1 VLIIFDCDGV
11 LIDSE
16 IIACSAGAEMMTR
29 LGHAMTMHEFASR
42 FTGIPSADT
51 WTLIETEI
59 GRAIPEAVREAE
71 LQRTRERF
79 AAELQP
85 IAGAQNML
93 RRLQSDKCVASS
105 TGLVALRRNLGL
117 VGLLDL
123 FEPGIFSASQ
133 VARGKPAPDVFL
145 YAASQMGTDPES
157 CLVLEDSVAGV
168 TAARRA
174 GMRVAG
180 FTGGSH
186 ADPALPRRLRT
197 AGAET
202 ILSKHE
208 DVLDFLAGEGATIA
222 PAAAA

>member
-1 VLIIFDCDGV
+1 LLIIFDCDGV

-29 LGHAMTMHEFASR
+29 LGRPITMHEFASR

-51 WTLIETEI
+51 WTLIEAEL

-71 LQRTRERF
+71 LQHTKARF

-85 IAGAQNML
+85 IAGAQHMV
-93 RRLQSDKCVASS
+93 RRLKSRKCVASS
-105 TGLVALRRNLGL
+105 TGLLALRHNLGV

-123 FEPGIFSASQ
+123 FDPSIFSASQ

-145 YAASQMGTDPES
+145 YAASQMGFDPDS
-157 CLVLEDSVAGV
+157 CLVLEDSEAGV

-186 ADPALPRRLRT
+186 ADPTLPRRLRT

-202 ILSKHE
+202 ILSRHE
-208 DVLDFLAGEGATIA
+208 DVLDFLADEGANVA
-222 PAAAA
+222 PAEVA